1 MQWRADATRGRIARR
16 HIRTIYSPTFC
27 IRTDYPSH
35 NPRHPHC
42 ILAAGEI
49 NLHRA
54 RVKDLD
60 RIDRQILE
68 LLQRDGRLTNQA
80 LSDKVALSP
89 RACLDRVRRL
99 EKTGH
104 IAGYMALLEP
114 RKLGSIL
121 TIVVEVSL
129 RDQSQATHA
138 RFEQRMRQCDEVIEC
153 FLVSGECDYVLRLAC
168 RSLDHYRE
176 LTNAW
181 TDDPTL
187 SVERISSKPELQTV
201 KAFRGYPI

>member
-1 MQWRADATRGRIARR
+1 MK
-16 HIRTIYSPTFC
+16 
-27 IRTDYPSH
+27 
-35 NPRHPHC
+35 
-42 ILAAGEI
+42 E
-49 NLHRA
+49 
-54 RVKDLD
+54 LD
-60 RIDRQILE
+60 RIDRQILAI
-68 LLQRDGRLTNQA
+68 LQRDGRITNQA

-99 EKTGH
+99 EKAGH
-104 IAGYMALLEP
+104 ISGYMALVEP
-114 RKLGSIL
+114 RKLGSLL

-138 RFEQRMRQCDEVIEC
+138 RFEQRMRACDEVIEC
-153 FLVSGECDYVLRLAC
+153 FLVSGACDYVLRLAC

-187 SVERISSKPELQTV
+187 GVERLASKPELQTV
-201 KAFRGYPI
+201 KPFRGYPLP

>member
-1 MQWRADATRGRIARR
+1 MK
-16 HIRTIYSPTFC
+16 
-27 IRTDYPSH
+27 
-35 NPRHPHC
+35 
-42 ILAAGEI
+42 E
-49 NLHRA
+49 
-54 RVKDLD
+54 LD

-68 LLQRDGRLTNQA
+68 ILQRDGRITNQA
-80 LSDKVALSP
+80 LSDQVALSP

-99 EKTGH
+99 EKAGF
-104 IAGYMALLEP
+104 IGGYMALVEP
-114 RKLGSIL
+114 RKLGSLL

-138 RFEQRMRQCDEVIEC
+138 RFEQRMRACDEVIEC
-153 FLVSGECDYVLRLAC
+153 FLVSGSCDYVLRLAC

-187 SVERISSKPELQTV
+187 GVERLASKPELQTV
-201 KAFRGYPI
+201 KPFRGYPLA